1 MELLFLLVF
10 ISLIW
15 NCMLFNIKL
24 IYLKCD
30 NIIAMMLRGYGYY
43 GITDVGSLGCFVSI
57 VEEVEGAMVF
67 VGVQ

>member
-1 MELLFLLVF
+1 
-10 ISLIW
+10 
-15 NCMLFNIKL
+15 MLFNIKL

-67 VGVQ
+67 VGVRKI